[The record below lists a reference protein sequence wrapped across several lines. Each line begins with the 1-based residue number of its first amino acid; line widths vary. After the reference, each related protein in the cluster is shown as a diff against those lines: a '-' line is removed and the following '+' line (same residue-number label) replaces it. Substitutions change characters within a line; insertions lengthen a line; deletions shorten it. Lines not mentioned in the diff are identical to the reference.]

1 VRPGFF
7 NVWGTILA
15 IILLAVGFS
24 GLSLAGAPFW
34 MEPVFDGVALIVGVL
49 LSRWNVISA
58 RMKKGK

>member
-1 VRPGFF
+1 MRPGFF

-34 MEPVFDGVALIVGVL
+34 MEPVFDGMPDRGRAPVSMERHIFQDEEG
-49 LSRWNVISA
+49 
-58 RMKKGK
+58 